1 MIGPAHHKHF
11 SAALAD
17 LLGGPT
23 DGAVA
28 FLRCLPSEQVDV
40 LADAEHF
47 AVPGWTVSAVVDK
60 PGHRRIT
67 ADQAVEQRED
77 KSNAALFLI
86 DPLRAGA
93 GLDGIYNAARE
104 IGEAELF
111 KAAQARAR
119 RDLWGRLGTV
129 NAALK
134 RAERLGRR
142 RKLTPWQEFDF
153 MVAVAAEGERRAIAR
168 LALWPVQGDGAMSTE
183 ELELSVAMADRLLF
197 PSDARTMGER
207 VRALLLEN
215 EPEEVANLERFL
227 RPLAGRNPEHVAA
240 TVAERPEFWLG
251 ALKPRFSGAALK
263 KIILSSWRKP
273 NGGMQTWSGL
283 RLPGEEAL
291 KPILLLDRQL
301 PSKDRAKLTVRW
313 TVEPVLLA
321 AGGVEYR
328 VSVLAGEEVLA
339 EQTIL
344 HRDKPQQQAVF
355 SLEDFEELE
364 GTEKFEALVQI
375 APVATEGVEAVRSEE
390 FVLEF
395 GVSMDTGTAA
405 GSGQVVRTLVEG
417 AVAIKERIAFDKAVA
432 SAPGSDRASEDKKGF
447 IIWKGEGSGRA
458 VRVARPVLIRNV
470 EEDWAARRGA
480 PGRWIQKVR
489 ADGAPTG
496 AISFVELQQGG
507 CDSETWR
514 RVYEASRRLAEELGP
529 LGLLGRVKTNG
540 WRRADEYVNGWLAAL
555 ESGSPELALHGTVE
569 VMSLSGRTLGLLV
582 TPLHPLRFAWSA
594 LYDNVAAHARYEQE
608 LDAARLQRALKPLDS
623 ANFPFALPGID
634 NGRPFLFADV
644 LGFHA
649 VAMTLDG
656 EPEPKGAVAV
666 LSACL
671 GGGARAVAPSVGTES
686 AAVLARE
693 VRHFLSCH
701 EGATGDRPDLL
712 NIQAWRPGDGMT
724 VARALGQVLNDGEG
738 DEDQEVEAATPL
750 CFTLDLYHP
759 PSSSE
764 SGRFLSMLGQR
775 RRSGGGVLEAGDRWM
790 TETAPRPGGVLVP
803 RLRWAKRPEPL
814 SNEGESW
821 TGVRAT
827 HLSMIFDVFEA
838 RLETRSAS
846 DLGRAR
852 PLHVYGLTK
861 ALERRAYVAR
871 EPEWMVWMPPELS
884 GERAPDGS
892 SLGERL
898 RKVDAAV
905 ARLTARA
912 LGGGV
917 ESWPVLVTRLS
928 PDGRRRMDRLHE
940 RSDWVITVDRN
951 AGLEYF
957 DAPRSQIDVYERFV
971 IDAVP
976 ERADLGSLQLVTS
989 TTNLDAVRD
998 LVDEALGAMGLS
1010 GSARNSRFL
1019 VGHLKALSGRL
1030 AMRLANAQNRAGE
1043 MIALALVQ
1051 ANCAA
1056 AAGADGPWVDL
1067 AHGFLLPVDEI
1078 ADFAPIADRA
1088 ADGQGTNHRAD
1099 FIHVSVPARGPI
1111 EFRFIEVK
1119 HRLHLRSAR
1128 DPALLEQMLKQ
1139 TGELRRRWTDWF
1151 FSPKIAPLDRV
1162 TRRSQLA
1169 RLLRF
1174 YVDRAARHRLSDK
1187 DHARL
1192 LGEIDAL
1199 VLKESYTPSSVDYPD
1214 IGYVFCP
1221 EHRRGTVEPIY
1232 AAGAEHAHF
1241 YLFGPGLLPDGDA
1254 PYSPADALPPMDVPE
1269 IHAAEVSERS
1279 VPATEPATSEASG
1292 HPTGTVDQTST
1303 VAEGVDVLLGT
1314 TPGGEPVEW
1323 RVSIKSNPHLMV
1335 VGLPGMGKTTALVNI
1350 CRQLTQTGIAPIVFS
1365 FHDDID
1371 EKLAQTLGPLH
1382 IADFTG
1388 LGFNPLQVDGVAPT
1402 AYVDVTGTL
1411 RDIFASIFP
1420 DLGDL
1425 QLEELRQAI
1434 KQSFE
1439 DKGWG
1444 RAREG
1449 GERPDP
1455 PAFRAF
1461 FDILRSKQKPNA
1473 NLLARLQ
1480 ELADYGFFD
1489 ATGDNPSLL
1498 AEPRPTIVRV
1508 HSTTNSILQNAFS
1521 SFVLYSLYKD
1531 MFRRGVQNRLTH
1543 AIIFDEAHRAAKLK
1557 LIPQFAKE
1565 CRKYGLALALASQGA
1580 KDFSPTLYEA
1590 VGSYLTLRV
1599 TEVDAKALARN
1610 AASTGDQSRVTDRLK
1625 SLEPYNALFF
1635 STATSNPRSVR
1646 LLT

>member
-1 MIGPAHHKHF
+1 MGPEHHKHF
-11 SAALAD
+11 SSALTD

-23 DGAVA
+23 EGAVA
-28 FLRCLPSEQVDV
+28 FLRCLPSEQVDA
-40 LADAEHF
+40 LADAEDF
-47 AVPGWTVSAVVDK
+47 AVLGWTVNAVVDK
-60 PGHRRIT
+60 PGYRRIT

-77 KSNAALFLI
+77 KANAALFLI

-104 IGEAELF
+104 IREPELF

-119 RDLWGRLGTV
+119 KELRGRLGTV

-153 MVAVAAEGERRAIAR
+153 MVAVGADGERRAIASVG
-168 LALWPVQGDGAMSTE
+168 LWPVQGEGTLSTE
-183 ELELSVAMADRLLF
+183 ELDLSVAMADRLLF
-197 PSDARTMGER
+197 PSDARTVGER
-207 VRALLLEN
+207 VRSLLLDN
-215 EPEEVANLERFL
+215 KPEDVANLERFL
-227 RPLAGRNPEHVAA
+227 RPLAGRSPEEAA
-240 TVAERPEFWLG
+240 AAIAERPEFWLG
-251 ALKPRFSGAALK
+251 SLKPRFSGEELQ

-273 NGGMQTWSGL
+273 NGGMQAWSGL
-283 RLPGEEAL
+283 RLPGEDSL
-291 KPILLLDRQL
+291 KPTLLLDRDL
-301 PSKDRAKLTVRW
+301 TPKERAKLTVRW
-313 TVEPVLLA
+313 TIEPAQIA

-328 VSVLAGEEVLA
+328 VSILAGEEVLT
-339 EQTIL
+339 EQTIA
-344 HRDKPQQQAVF
+344 HRDKPHQQAVF
-355 SLEDFEELE
+355 SLDDFEDLE

-375 APVATEGVEAVRSEE
+375 APVAAEGVEAVRSEE

-395 GVSMDTGTAA
+395 GVTSDTGTSA
-405 GSGQVVRTLVEG
+405 GSGQVVRALVEG
-417 AVAIKERIAFDKAVA
+417 AAAIKERSAFDKAVTGV
-432 SAPGSDRASEDKKGF
+432 PGPDRASEDKKGF
-447 IIWKGEGSGRA
+447 IIWKGEGGGRA
-458 VRVARPVLIRNV
+458 VRVARPLLIRNV
-470 EEDWAARRGA
+470 EEDWAARRGT
-480 PGRWIQKVR
+480 PGRWVQKVR
-489 ADGAPTG
+489 ADGAPSG
-496 AISFVELQQGG
+496 AIDFVELQHGA
-507 CDSETWR
+507 CDGEAWR
-514 RVYEASRRLAEELGP
+514 RVCEASRRLAEELGP
-529 LGLLGRVKTNG
+529 LGLLGRVKTAG
-540 WRRADEYVNGWLAAL
+540 WRRADEYVNAWLAGL
-555 ESGSPELALHGTVE
+555 ESGGPDLALHGTVE
-569 VMSLSGRTLGLLV
+569 VKSLSGRTLGLLV

-594 LYDNVAAHARYEQE
+594 LYDNVAAHARYEE
-608 LDAARLQRALKPLDS
+608 NLESVRLQRALKPLDS

-634 NGRPFLFADV
+634 GGRPFLFADV

-666 LSACL
+666 LGACL
-671 GGGARAVAPSVGTES
+671 GGGTRAVAPSVGTES
-686 AAVLARE
+686 AYVLARE
-693 VRHFLSCH
+693 VRHFLRCH

-724 VARALGQVLNDGEG
+724 VARALGQVLNDGIG
-738 DEDQEVEAATPL
+738 DEDQEIESATPL

-775 RRSGGGVLEAGDRWM
+775 RRSGGGVLEASDRWM
-790 TETAPRPGGVLVP
+790 TETATRPGGVLVP
-803 RLRWAKRPEPL
+803 RLRWSKRPEPV
-814 SNEGESW
+814 SNESESW
-821 TGVRAT
+821 AGVRPT

-838 RLETRSAS
+838 RLEVRPAS

-861 ALERRAYVAR
+861 ALERRAFVGHD
-871 EPEWMVWMPPELS
+871 PEWMVWMPPELS

-892 SLGERL
+892 NLGERL
-898 RKVDAAV
+898 RKMDTAV

-912 LGGGV
+912 LGGGA

-928 PDGRRRMDRLHE
+928 NDGRQRMDRLHE
-940 RSDWVITVDRN
+940 CSDWVITADRN
-951 AGLEYF
+951 AALEYF
-957 DAPRSQIDVYERFV
+957 DAPHSQRDVYQRFV

-989 TTNLDAVRD
+989 TTNLDAMRD
-998 LVDEALGAMGLS
+998 LVDEALDAMGLS
-1010 GSARNSRFL
+1010 GSARNTRFL
-1019 VGHLKALSGRL
+1019 VNHLKALSGRL
-1030 AMRLANAQNRAGE
+1030 AIRLANAQNRAGE

-1051 ANCAA
+1051 ANCVA

-1067 AHGFLLPVDEI
+1067 ARGFLLPVDEI
-1078 ADFAPIADRA
+1078 ADFAPIADRTT
-1088 ADGQGTNHRAD
+1088 GEGTNHRAD
-1099 FIHVSVPARGPI
+1099 FIHVAVPARGPI

-1139 TGELRRRWTDWF
+1139 TGELRRRWSDWF
-1151 FSPKIAPLDRV
+1151 FGPKITPLDRV

-1174 YVDRAARHRLSDK
+1174 YADRAARHRLSDR
-1187 DHARL
+1187 DHSRL

-1199 VLKESYTPSSVDYPD
+1199 VLKETYIPGAVEFPD

-1232 AAGAEHAHF
+1232 ASGGEHARF
-1241 YLFGPGLLPDGDA
+1241 YLFGPGLLPDGDT
-1254 PYSPADALPPMDVPE
+1254 PYG
-1269 IHAAEVSERS
+1269 HANTPS
-1279 VPATEPATSEASG
+1279 VPAAVAELAAAEISETSLPAADTISLPTSSDTIEMA
-1292 HPTGTVDQTST
+1292 PETSSIS
-1303 VAEGVDVLLGT
+1303 EGVDVLLGT

-1323 RVSIKSNPHLMV
+1323 RVSIKTNPHLMV
-1335 VGLPGMGKTTALVNI
+1335 AGLPGMGKTTALVNI
-1350 CRQLTQTGIAPIVFS
+1350 CRQLTQNGVAPIVFS

-1371 EKLAQTLGPLH
+1371 EKLARSLGPLH
-1382 IADFTG
+1382 FTDFTG
-1388 LGFNPLQVDGVAPT
+1388 LGFNPLRVDGVAPT

-1439 DKGWG
+1439 YNGWG
-1444 RAREG
+1444 RAREKD
-1449 GERPDP
+1449 ERPEP
-1455 PAFRAF
+1455 PAFRTF

-1489 ATGDNPSLL
+1489 AASDNPSLL
-1498 AEPRPTIVRV
+1498 AEPRPTIIRV

-1531 MFRRGVQNRLTH
+1531 MFRRGVQSRLTH

-1565 CRKYGLALALASQGA
+1565 CRKYGLSLALASQGA
-1580 KDFSPTLYEA
+1580 KDFSPALFEA
-1590 VGSYLTLRV
+1590 VGSYLMLRV
-1599 TEVDAKALARN
+1599 TEADARAFARN
-1610 AASTGDQSRVTDRLK
+1610 AASTGDQSRITDRLK
-1625 SLEPYNALFF
+1625 SLEPYNALFL
-1635 STATSNPRSVR
+1635 STVTNHPRSVR
-1646 LLT
+1646 LLS